1 MIPEPNT
8 SPISKILFLIN
19 STDFLSMIYLL
30 YMEAIAAITTLFLAH
45 LSNGIQILKSDFTW
59 KYAKIVAISLKYSN

>member
-1 MIPEPNT
+1 
-8 SPISKILFLIN
+8 
-19 STDFLSMIYLL
+19 MIYLL
-30 YMEAIAAITTLFLAH
+30 YMEATAAITTLFLAH